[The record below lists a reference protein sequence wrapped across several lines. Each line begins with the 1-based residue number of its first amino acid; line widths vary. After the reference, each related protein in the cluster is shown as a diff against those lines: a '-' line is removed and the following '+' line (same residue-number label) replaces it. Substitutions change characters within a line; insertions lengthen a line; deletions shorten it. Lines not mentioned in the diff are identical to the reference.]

1 MTEKETTMGGAG
13 VEAAALSRHYLLP
26 NGMEIA
32 YQSRA
37 EVEFFFHDI
46 FEKQIYIR
54 HGIDLK
60 DGDCVFDIGANI
72 GFFTLFAHLRARNIR
87 IYAFEPA
94 PPLFAILSENVARHG
109 VNARLFNTGIS
120 DRSRTASFTFYPNSS
135 GMSSFY
141 ADEQEERAALNAI
154 MRNQLQQG
162 VAGMDRLMRHAD
174 ALLDERLKA
183 VNYECRL
190 RTISEIMR
198 EENVG
203 VIDFLKID
211 VQKSELDVLRG
222 IATDDW
228 QKIRQIIIEVHDLDG
243 RLNEI
248 TGMLQRNGYAVAIEQ
263 DDHYENSILYNL
275 FARRLD
281 APTAFKIGAGQFDQ
295 DVRRQMEERVK
306 RQSEVISRRQATNK
320 KKVR

>member
-1 MTEKETTMGGAG
+1 MTEKETTTG
-13 VEAAALSRHYLLP
+13 AAAAMPRHYVLP

-37 EVEFFFHDI
+37 EVEFFFNDI
-46 FEKQIYIR
+46 FEKQIYIK

-60 DGDCVFDIGANI
+60 NGDCVFDIGANI

-109 VNARLFNTGIS
+109 VNARLFNSGIS

-141 ADEQEERAALNAI
+141 ADEHEEREALTAI
-154 MRNQLQQG
+154 MRNQLHQG
-162 VAGMDRLMRHAD
+162 VTGMDRIMRHAG

-183 VNYECRL
+183 VTYECRL
-190 RTISEIMR
+190 RTISEIIR
-198 EENVG
+198 EENIG

-228 QKIRQIIIEVHDLDG
+228 PRIRQIVIEVHDLDG

-248 TGMLQRNGYAVAIEQ
+248 TGMLERNGYVVAIEQ

-281 APTAFKIGAGQFDQ
+281 APATAPTQLDQ
-295 DVRRQMEERVK
+295 DMRRQMEERAK
-306 RQSEVISRRQATNK
+306 RQVAAISRQAKNK
-320 KKVR
+320 RKS

>member
-1 MTEKETTMGGAG
+1 MTEKETTKGGAAAEI
-13 VEAAALSRHYLLP
+13 EATARLKHYLLP

-46 FEKQIYIR
+46 FEKQIYIK

-60 DGDCVFDIGANI
+60 NGDCVFDIGANI
-72 GFFTLFAHLRARNIR
+72 GFFTLFAHLRAKNIR

-94 PPLFAILSENVARHG
+94 PPLFEILSDNVARHG
-109 VNARLFNTGIS
+109 VNARLFNSGIS
-120 DRSRTASFTFYPNSS
+120 DRSRMASFTFYPNSS

-141 ADEQEERAALNAI
+141 ADEHEEREALTAI
-154 MRNQLQQG
+154 MRNQWQQG
-162 VAGMDRLMRHAD
+162 VTGMDRIMRHAG

-183 VNYECRL
+183 VTYECRL
-190 RTISEIMR
+190 RTISEIIR

-228 QKIRQIIIEVHDLDG
+228 PKIRQIVIEVHDFDG
-243 RLNEI
+243 RLDEI
-248 TGMLQRNGYAVAIEQ
+248 SGMLERNGYLVAIEQ

-281 APTAFKIGAGQFDQ
+281 APATAPAQLDEG
-295 DVRRQMEERVK
+295 VRRQMEERAK
-306 RQSEVISRRQATNK
+306 RQGAAISRQAKNK
-320 KKVR
+320 RKS